1 MFRKPF
7 LASEPAFIQLIVFA
21 GVFGVTMLIALF
33 IGYAAVSMGF
43 GVNFALN
50 PDSINNYS
58 DPNNVRALKVLQLIT
73 SLSMFV
79 LAPIAFSRLVS
90 RSPLQFL
97 GIKAATSPYQL
108 LVTFLLMALA
118 LPMINAMAE
127 LNRGMVLP
135 DALQWLEAMMQTAE
149 EKAADLTEA
158 FLKMETVGDLLFNLF
173 MVAVIP
179 AVGEELVF
187 RGVIQR
193 LTSKLTRN
201 VHAGI
206 WISAILFS
214 AIHGQFYGFFPRMF
228 LGAIFGY
235 LFVWSGSLWLPILAH
250 FTNNGL
256 AVVLSFAIQ
265 NQAVDPTVEQ
275 VGAGESDWVIAVVS
289 LVLTGLGLWV
299 IHRRRQPEFA
309 ALHAG
314 PTHDPKDTKPP
325 PQTLE
330 EEP

>member
-173 MVAVIP
+173 MEI
-179 AVGEELVF
+179 G
-187 RGVIQR
+187 R
-193 LTSKLTRN
+193 
-201 VHAGI
+201 
-206 WISAILFS
+206 
-214 AIHGQFYGFFPRMF
+214 
-228 LGAIFGY
+228 
-235 LFVWSGSLWLPILAH
+235 AH
-250 FTNNGL
+250 
-256 AVVLSFAIQ
+256 V
-265 NQAVDPTVEQ
+265 
-275 VGAGESDWVIAVVS
+275 
-289 LVLTGLGLWV
+289 
-299 IHRRRQPEFA
+299 
-309 ALHAG
+309 
-314 PTHDPKDTKPP
+314 
-325 PQTLE
+325 
-330 EEP
+330 